1 MAGRYG
7 AYDYQAPHDGWRDP
21 RDAAPLGARRL
32 KPLCLALYLCVR
44 CLRHPVA
51 MQCSRFECT
60 VLLQVVRI
68 VTLPLCC
75 RPTIG
80 TCQLR
85 IGSELW
91 RTRSMAVLQCRTV
104 AKLQVCRMLRLIV
117 WPGTPDTCWTYSRG
131 PALEP
136 PPYRSAGPSD
146 LYDHA
151 RHDSYVPAVEGRRE
165 RSRSRPYPQ
174 EPPPTAGGR
183 AAAAGRPPATSGPP
197 GTEHKLPQAAYVQR
211 QQLRWMLKLRLQQV
225 CFWLTV
231 LVYRA
236 RRQPA

>member
-1 MAGRYG
+1 MQQIRVHGSFAGGPNRYAPPVLPSDDRRMSAADRLRALADQIDGG
-7 AYDYQAPHDGWRDP
+7 AAVPYGGQASGLPYAAPHRLARDP
-21 RDAAPLGARRL
+21 G
-32 KPLCLALYLCVR
+32 Y
-44 CLRHPVA
+44 
-51 MQCSRFECT
+51 
-60 VLLQVVRI
+60 
-68 VTLPLCC
+68 
-75 RPTIG
+75 
-80 TCQLR
+80 
-85 IGSELW
+85 
-91 RTRSMAVLQCRTV
+91 
-104 AKLQVCRMLRLIV
+104 ML
-117 WPGTPDTCWTYSRG
+117 DSYSRG